1 VGAAPTR
8 RSPNGDEVMAI
19 SVHNNRSAL
28 VALQNL
34 NKTNDEL
41 GKAQNRISTGLK
53 VQGPKDNA
61 SIWGIA
67 QSQRADLGALGAVKM
82 SLDRAT
88 SIADVS
94 LTAGESISDLL
105 NQIKEKAVAAMDP
118 SMDATSRTA
127 LNSDYKALLKQITQ
141 IVTTAEFDGAN
152 ILNGSIVGGV
162 RFLANADAN
171 AYITLSTK
179 NMSLGGALV
188 SMAATSSITTVTMA
202 TAVLTQ
208 LNTSIANVNQALGDM
223 GAQAKQIEAHN
234 KFVSKLTDVLTS
246 GIGNLVDADLAKE
259 SAKLQALQVQQQLG
273 AQALSI
279 ANSAPQIILSLFK
292 G

>member
-1 VGAAPTR
+1 MT
-8 RSPNGDEVMAI
+8 I
-19 SVHNNRSAL
+19 SVHNNQSAL

-61 SIWGIA
+61 SVWGIA
-67 QSQRADLGALGAVKM
+67 QAQRADLGALGAVKM

-94 LTAGESISDLL
+94 MTAGESISDLL
-105 NQIKEKAVAAMDP
+105 NQIKEKVVAAMDP
-118 SMDATSRTA
+118 SLDTTARTS

-141 IVTTAEFDGAN
+141 IVTNAEFDGAN
-152 ILNGSIVGGV
+152 ILNNSIVGGI

-171 AYITLSTK
+171 AYITLSSK

-188 SMAATSSITTVTMA
+188 TMASTSSISTTTLATTV
-202 TAVLTQ
+202 LGQ
-208 LNTSIANVNQALGDM
+208 LNSSIANVNQALGDL

-234 KFVSKLTDVLTS
+234 RFVSKLTDVLSS

-279 ANSAPQIILSLFK
+279 ANSAPQIILSLFRN